1 MMKNNKSLA
10 ISGLGIAVLA
20 LAIYW
25 GIAWWTI
32 GRHTENTNNAY
43 VRADITTVSAR
54 VEGQIDEV
62 FVQDNQRVSKGDV
75 MARIQQGTF
84 RARLAQGRADLDKA
98 RATLSALENKLKL
111 QSSLIEEAQAEFDAV
126 IADQALAKG
135 ELDRAKGLVA
145 ENVTSAQRY
154 DIAVAKE
161 LRANALVAG
170 ARAHVTATRQ
180 ELEILEMERQAL
192 AAEAA
197 EKSAAIQLLEIDLAY
212 TEVVAPVDG
221 IVGNRSVRTG
231 QFVRPGTHLMA
242 LVPTNTPW
250 VVANFKET
258 QLTRMKPGQIA
269 EIIVD
274 TYPDV
279 VLNGRIESL
288 SPASGAEF
296 SLLPPENATG
306 NFSKIVQRIPI
317 KIVLP
322 NGHALSGLLRPGMS
336 VIVNVDTREDQRDPG
351 PSAIAADTR

>member
-1 MMKNNKSLA
+1 MMKNNKSRA

-20 LAIYW
+20 LASYW
-25 GIAWWTI
+25 AITWWTI

-62 FVQDNQRVSKGDV
+62 FAQDNQRVSKGDV

-98 RATLSALENKLKL
+98 RATLSALENKIKL

-135 ELDRAKGLVA
+135 ELDRTKGLVA

-161 LRANALVAG
+161 LRANARVAG
-170 ARAHVTATRQ
+170 ARAHVAATRQ
-180 ELEILEMERQAL
+180 ELKILEMERQAL

-212 TEVVAPVDG
+212 TDIVAPVDG

-242 LVPTNTPW
+242 LVPTDTPW

-258 QLTRMKPGQIA
+258 QLTLMKPGQMA

-274 TYPDV
+274 TYPDI

-336 VIVNVDTREDQRDPG
+336 VTVNVDTREGQHELG
-351 PSAIAADTR
+351 PSVIAADTR